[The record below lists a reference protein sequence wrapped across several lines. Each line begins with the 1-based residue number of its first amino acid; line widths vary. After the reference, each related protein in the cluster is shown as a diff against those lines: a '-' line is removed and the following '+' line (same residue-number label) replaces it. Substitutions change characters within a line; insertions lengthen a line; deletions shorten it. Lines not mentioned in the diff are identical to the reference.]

1 MMKRMN
7 YFAQSKL
14 ELRAFS
20 VVTTTSAIAQQ
31 NHSITFDVE
40 FGEKKKKVLSLFI
53 FFTFA
58 VMADCQDRTIKY
70 AWVHGLVLVRSKLN
84 PPTLYSQPGV

>member
-1 MMKRMN
+1 MPW
-7 YFAQSKL
+7 L
-14 ELRAFS
+14 PL
-20 VVTTTSAIAQQ
+20 SAIAQQ
-31 NHSITFDVE
+31 NHSITSDVE
-40 FGEKKKKVLSLFI
+40 FGGKKVLSLFI

-84 PPTLYSQPGV
+84 PPTLYRQPGV